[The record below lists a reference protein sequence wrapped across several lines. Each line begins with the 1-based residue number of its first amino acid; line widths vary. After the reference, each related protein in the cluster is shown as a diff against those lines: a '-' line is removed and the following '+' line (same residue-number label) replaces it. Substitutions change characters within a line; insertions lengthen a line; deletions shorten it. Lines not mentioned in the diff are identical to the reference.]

1 MADQLPIADGVCI
14 PASDLEWSA
23 ARAGGPGGQ
32 NVNKVA
38 TKVDLRF
45 DLPGTQALSEPV
57 KVRLRSLAANRLD
70 AGGRIVVTSQA
81 GRSQADNLEDARR
94 KLAELIERALR
105 PPKRRR
111 PTKPTA
117 GSKRRRVEAKRQ
129 RSETKSGRA
138 RVRHHE

>member
-45 DLPGTQALSEPV
+45 DLPGTRALSEAV
-57 KVRLRSLAANRLD
+57 KARLRGLVANRLD
-70 AGGRIVVTSQA
+70 ATGRVVITSQA

-94 KLAELIERALR
+94 KLAALIERALH

-111 PTKPTA
+111 ATKPTA
-117 GSKRRRVEAKRQ
+117 GSKRRRLEAKRQ
-129 RSETKSGRA
+129 RSDTKNGRA
-138 RVRHHE
+138 RVRNHD